1 MTQLDNGGDPTRLR
15 KPRVAL
21 FAAAETSPAILFGL
35 YDVLGSVGAVFSDMT
50 TGQPGDELLELSI
63 VAAQAAPFRCFGNVL
78 VEPHASIEDGEP
90 YDVIIVCD
98 LYTPIM
104 TAPGDRFARS
114 TPRISGRTMWQR
126 PVVAC

>member
-1 MTQLDNGGDPTRLR
+1 
-15 KPRVAL
+15 
-21 FAAAETSPAILFGL
+21 
-35 YDVLGSVGAVFSDMT
+35 MT

-104 TAPGDRFARS
+104 TAPGDRFAREAAVD
-114 TPRISGRTMWQR
+114 PRAARRRVADRLGLHGLAAPGRKRACSMADRAPGIGPMPTCSGPNTRR
-126 PVVAC
+126 